1 MLAYVVANVRVENME
16 RYAEYVAQLPAT
28 VEQYGGRFL
37 ARAGR
42 AQRLEGAVEPARFV
56 ILEFPSYEQAK
67 AWYDSE
73 EYRPLLELRQR
84 LDAVVREEKI
94 EPAVADLTTELLLDE
109 QLQVR
114 LVVDDQNLNGHWCS
128 YRAVR

>member
-42 AQRLEGAVEPARFV
+42 AQRLEGAVE
-56 ILEFPSYEQAK
+56 
-67 AWYDSE
+67 
-73 EYRPLLELRQR
+73 
-84 LDAVVREEKI
+84 
-94 EPAVADLTTELLLDE
+94 
-109 QLQVR
+109 
-114 LVVDDQNLNGHWCS
+114 
-128 YRAVR
+128 